1 MAEESKYINPNH
13 PVYFSYA
20 GNNDASECD
29 LEASVKQ
36 LRELFDRERID
47 YRDYKVK
54 EKTTFGPQRTYVES
68 EEEIGNGELVVV
80 VLSDKYISL
89 NYHGNTSL
97 HCMYEWHC
105 IVSREGYEK
114 RVFPILVED
123 DMIKQTLTNTSL
135 LTNFKNSYTAKYTDI
150 HGEYVNN
157 GCFLNDKLKR
167 KFFETKGDAFRSDLD
182 KMSGLVV
189 NAPTFKQ
196 LELVV
201 EKIKARIA
209 ELEQDVASNQNALST
224 AIQDEKKVFDLPKLN
239 FETRTDVVKRDV
251 ETAKIK
257 ELFETNQIVNL
268 IGVGGCGKTTI
279 TECYV
284 NRFRNEYNNTIGVF
298 INKDFYSEF
307 SKKCLNKIYGEKATI
322 GKVTRGSLG
331 DLFSEVKNQT
341 KSAPGLSLYNET
353 IKDLEKYS
361 KEEDKFN
368 LLIIDINEFAD
379 YDNIEKALD
388 DIRDTKK
395 LRSWK
400 ILIVSREKMESARV
414 HFDPL
419 KLNTAEVD
427 FDVLDA
433 IFKKY
438 LKGDERYCFTRKQLS
453 ALFLKLGHLPILIE
467 HLAYYLRETSEVRT
481 FEFIVDYLGDGFEDH
496 KMWSRKYE
504 KIQEFLSKLMRFDS
518 LDDMQK
524 SIVRLLVIWPAEYY
538 SAGFIRNFMTLDNI
552 STPRFINEVDEGLNI
567 LIDKCVLDSKDINK
581 TRHYKI
587 HDIISIQL
595 KKQIFDENSIND
607 IIINYAI
614 YICNVKRI
622 LKSDDLLDHI
632 TTNCIKST
640 PLELFGIGS
649 DKDYSVYEDWKFLRG
664 LAQLKIDDAE
674 LSELSYKSKLFKEFY
689 HLSGKEIYGKVYG
702 EYKDVSSH
710 LIYYRWLEGQSSVY
724 NQPLPPEKF
733 DKDFGC
739 RFVTVPI
746 KDLEIKMVRVCDDYF
761 IAETPVTQDLWEKVM
776 GYHRN
781 WFNID
786 KLDRDTSKHPVEMVS
801 WYDCMDFIIQLNM
814 ETKYKGF
821 KFNFPTFEEWVFAAS
836 CRGKYKK
843 FSGTDDDCLFAEFAW
858 YKDNSVSTN
867 VVKRLRPNDF
877 GIYDM
882 SGNVFEWIQDKS
894 DSFSEKRLACGGAFS
909 STADVCKV
917 SFRLGFSP
925 ATTGANVGF
934 RLALSSSKKRRKI
947 K

>member
-1 MAEESKYINPNH
+1 MIKDPTQYINPNF

-36 LRELFDRERID
+36 LRELFDREHIYYLD
-47 YRDYKVK
+47 YQVEGRSAF
-54 EKTTFGPQRTYVES
+54 EPGKTYAKS
-68 EEEIGNGELVVV
+68 EEEIGNGEFIVV
-80 VLSDKYISL
+80 VLSDKYINL
-89 NYHGNTSL
+89 NYNGKTTL

-105 IVSREGYEK
+105 IVSRKDFKNHIFTFLAKG
-114 RVFPILVED
+114 D
-123 DMIKQTLTNTSL
+123 NIKQTLTPEKDILKNVKASYDEKYDAISL
-135 LTNFKNSYTAKYTDI
+135 NYWKKGSLDNELEDKFYKAGKDAFKN
-150 HGEYVNN
+150 
-157 GCFLNDKLKR
+157 
-167 KFFETKGDAFRSDLD
+167 DLD
-182 KMSGLVV
+182 KMSSLVR
-189 NAPTFKQ
+189 NAPTFDKAG

-209 ELEQDVASNQNALST
+209 ELEQDVASNQTILST

-307 SKKCLNKIYGEKATI
+307 SKKCLDKIYGEKATI

-341 KSAPGLSLYNET
+341 KFTPGLSLYNET

-400 ILIVSREKMESARV
+400 ILVVSREKMESARV

-433 IFKKY
+433 IFEKY

-504 KIQEFLSKLMRFDS
+504 KIQEFLSKLMRLDS
-518 LDDMQK
+518 LDDIQNQ
-524 SIVRLLVIWPAEYY
+524 IVRLLVIWPAEYY
-538 SAGFIRNFMTLDNI
+538 SAKFIRMFMTEDN
-552 STPRFINEVDEGLNI
+552 SANPKFVNAVDEGLNI
-567 LIDKCVLDSKDINK
+567 LVDKCVLDSKDVGK
-581 TRHYKI
+581 SRHYKI
-587 HDIISIQL
+587 HDIISGQF
-595 KKQIFDENSIND
+595 KKQIFEREPFDVIRLYE
-607 IIINYAI
+607 I
-614 YICNVKRI
+614 YTNNVKKI
-622 LKSDDLLDHI
+622 VKSDGDI
-632 TTNCIKST
+632 ESTTRSCIANT
-640 PLELFGIGS
+640 PLNVFAIGS
-649 DKDYSVYEDWKFLRG
+649 DKDYSVYEDWEFLRR
-664 LAQLKIDDAE
+664 LAQLKVYDVE
-674 LSELSYKSKLFKEFY
+674 FSELSYKAMLLKELY
-689 HLSGKEIYGKVYG
+689 LLSGKEIYEKVYG

-710 LIYYRWLEGQSSVY
+710 ILYYKWLEGQSSVF
-724 NQPLPPEKF
+724 NRPLPPEHT
-733 DKDFGC
+733 DKKYGSTYITISVKGVEFKM
-739 RFVTVPI
+739 I
-746 KDLEIKMVRVCDDYF
+746 KVSDDYF
-761 IAETPVTQDLWEKVM
+761 IAETQVTQELWESVM
-776 GYHRN
+776 GYN
-781 WFNID
+781 PSDFNKD
-786 KLDRDTSKHPVEMVS
+786 KLKTDTSQHPVECVS
-801 WYDCMDFIIQLNM
+801 WYDCMDFIIKLN
-814 ETKYKGF
+814 EEVKF
-821 KFNFPTFEEWVFAAS
+821 KRFQFNLPTESQWDYAA
-836 CRGKYKK
+836 RAGYKK
-843 FSGTDDDCLFAEFAW
+843 ENFMYSGSDDYNEVAW
-858 YKDNSVSTN
+858 CDENSQRKTHPVITHD
-867 VVKRLRPNDF
+867 KKPN
-877 GIYDM
+877 GLGVYGM
-882 SGNVFEWIQDKS
+882 SGNVWEWCHNNFPS
-894 DSFSEKRLACGGAFS
+894 SRVLCGGSWSFSAESCHVFNRNNFNPDFRDS
-909 STADVCKV
+909 SC
-917 SFRLGFSP
+917 
-925 ATTGANVGF
+925 GF
-934 RLALSSSKKRRKI
+934 RLALPYLSFLS
-947 K
+947 

>member
-1 MAEESKYINPNH
+1 MIEDPTQYINPNF

-36 LRELFDRERID
+36 LRELFERERID

-54 EKTTFGPQRTYVES
+54 AKTTFCPQRTYVES

-105 IVSREGYEK
+105 ISSREGYEK

-135 LTNFKNSYTAKYTDI
+135 LINFKNSYTAKYTDI

-182 KMSGLVV
+182 KLSGLVV

-209 ELEQDVASNQNALST
+209 ELEQDVASNQTILST

-257 ELFETNQIVNL
+257 ELFDTNHIVNL

-284 NRFRNEYNNTIGVF
+284 NRFRNEYNNSIGVF

-307 SKKCLNKIYGEKATI
+307 SKKCLNKIYGEKETI

-331 DLFSEVKNQT
+331 DLFSEVQNQT
-341 KSAPGLSLYNET
+341 KSIPGLSLYNET
-353 IKDLEKYS
+353 IADLEKYS
-361 KEEDKFN
+361 KEGDKFN
-368 LLIIDINEFAD
+368 ILIIDINEFAD
-379 YDNIEKALD
+379 YDNIENALD
-388 DIRDTKK
+388 DIRDNNRLKN
-395 LRSWK
+395 WK
-400 ILIVSREKMESARV
+400 ILVVSREKMESARV

-427 FDVLDA
+427 FNVLEA
-433 IFKKY
+433 IYRQY
-438 LKGDERYCFTRKQLS
+438 LKGDERYCFTREQLEF
-453 ALFLKLGHLPILIE
+453 LFLKLGHLPILIE

-481 FEFIVDYLGDGFEDH
+481 FEFIVEYLGDGFEDH

-518 LDDMQK
+518 LDDIQK
-524 SIVRLLVIWPAEYY
+524 SIVRLLVVWPAEYY
-538 SAGFIRNFMTLDNI
+538 SAQFIRKFMTDGNT
-552 STPRFINEVDEGLNI
+552 SNPKFVNAVDEGLNI
-567 LIDKCVLDSKDINK
+567 LIDKCVLDSKDVNK

-587 HDIISIQL
+587 HDIISAQF
-595 KKQIFDENSIND
+595 KKQILEENNID
-607 IIINYAI
+607 DVITDYAL
-614 YICNVKRI
+614 YTCKVKRL
-622 LKSDDLLDHI
+622 LKSDDLLDQN

-640 PLELFGIGS
+640 PLELFGIDS
-649 DKDYSVYEDWKFLRG
+649 NKDYSIYEDWKVLRG
-664 LAQLKIDDAE
+664 LADLKYDDIEFSELAYKAE
-674 LSELSYKSKLFKEFY
+674 LLKKFY
-689 HLSGKEIYGKVYG
+689 HLSGKEIYEKVYG

-710 LIYYRWLEGQSSVY
+710 FLYYCWLEGQSSVY
-724 NQPLPPEKF
+724 NRPLPQEQTDMKYGNTF
-733 DKDFGC
+733 I
-739 RFVTVPI
+739 VIPI
-746 KDLEIKMVRVCDDYF
+746 EGIKIKMIKVSDDYF
-761 IAETPVTQDLWEKVM
+761 IGETQVTQELWEKVM

-781 WFNID
+781 VFNID
-786 KLDRDTSKHPVEMVS
+786 KLDEDTSQHPVDTVS
-801 WYDCMDFIIQLNM
+801 WYDCMDFIIKLN
-814 ETKYKGF
+814 EEVKFKHF
-821 KFNFPTFEEWVFAAS
+821 KFNFPTENQWEYAARAGYKMDNFEYSGSDDYNEVAWCSEISQGCTHPVITLE
-836 CRGKYKK
+836 KK
-843 FSGTDDDCLFAEFAW
+843 
-858 YKDNSVSTN
+858 
-867 VVKRLRPNDF
+867 PNGL
-877 GIYDM
+877 GIYGM
-882 SGNVFEWIQDKS
+882 SGNVWEWCLDKVNS
-894 DSFSEKRLACGGAFS
+894 SKIDCVLRGGAWDTDS
-909 STADVCKV
+909 DLCSILKRNLHDPT
-917 SFRLGFSP
+917 FRAP
-925 ATTGANVGF
+925 NIGF
-934 RLALSSSKKRRKI
+934 RLVLSSPKKE
-947 K
+947 

>member
-1 MAEESKYINPNH
+1 M
-13 PVYFSYA
+13 
-20 GNNDASECD
+20 
-29 LEASVKQ
+29 
-36 LRELFDRERID
+36 FDREHID

-54 EKTTFGPQRTYVES
+54 NKTTFGTQRTYVES

-105 IVSREGYEK
+105 IVSREGFEK

-123 DMIKQTLTNTSL
+123 DMIKQTLTNPNL
-135 LTNFKNSYTAKYTDI
+135 LTNFKKSYTAIYTDI

-157 GCFLNDKLKR
+157 GCCLNDKLKR

-257 ELFETNQIVNL
+257 KLFETNQIVNL

-341 KSAPGLSLYNET
+341 KSTPGLSLYNET

-361 KEEDKFN
+361 KERDKFN

-400 ILIVSREKMESARV
+400 ILVVSREKMESARV

-438 LKGDERYCFTRKQLS
+438 MKGDKRYCFTRNQLS

-481 FEFIVDYLGDGFEDH
+481 FKFIVDYLGDGFEDH

-504 KIQEFLSKLMRFDS
+504 KIQEFLSKLMRLDS
-518 LDDMQK
+518 LDDIQNQ
-524 SIVRLLVIWPAEYY
+524 IVRLLVIWPAEYY
-538 SAGFIRNFMTLDNI
+538 SAKFIRMFMTENN
-552 STPRFINEVDEGLNI
+552 STNPKFVNAVDEGLNI
-567 LIDKCVLDSKDINK
+567 LVDKCVLDSKDVDK
-581 TRHYKI
+581 SRHYKI
-587 HDIISIQL
+587 HDIISGQF
-595 KKQIFDENSIND
+595 KKQIFEKDLFE
-607 IIINYAI
+607 IIRLYEI
-614 YICNVKRI
+614 YTQNVKKI
-622 LKSDDLLDHI
+622 VKSDSDIDS
-632 TTNCIKST
+632 TAKSCIDNS
-640 PLELFGIGS
+640 PLIIFGIKT
-649 DKDYSVYEDWKFLRG
+649 DYDYSVYEDWEFLRG
-664 LAQLKIDDAE
+664 LAILKKSDTD
-674 LSELSYKSKLFKEFY
+674 LSELSYKAKLLKIFY
-689 HLSGKEIYGKVYG
+689 NLSGKEIYKKVYG
-702 EYKDVSSH
+702 KYKDVSSH
-710 LIYYRWLEGQSSVY
+710 ILYYKWLERQPELY
-724 NQPLPPEKF
+724 NRPLSMEHTFKN
-733 DKDFGC
+733 G
-739 RFVTVPI
+739 R
-746 KDLEIKMVRVCDDYF
+746 MVLNIRVKGRDYKINMIRVSDDYF
-761 IAETPVTQDLWEKVM
+761 IAGSRVTQELWESVM
-776 GYHRN
+776 GYYPTGYN
-781 WFNID
+781 
-786 KLDRDTSKHPVEMVS
+786 KKHISFYNHPIENVS
-801 WYDCMDFIIQLNM
+801 WYDCMDFIIKLNEKM
-814 ETKYKGF
+814 KFKHF
-821 KFNFPTFEEWVFAAS
+821 KFILPTSKQWDDAPSTCHWDRLSNNVWEWCLDWEEA
-836 CRGKYKK
+836 
-843 FSGTDDDCLFAEFAW
+843 
-858 YKDNSVSTN
+858 SVS
-867 VVKRLRPNDF
+867 LRVLRGGSRGN
-877 GIYDM
+877 GTYYDV
-882 SGNVFEWIQDKS
+882 SVS
-894 DSFSEKRLACGGAFS
+894 DHDALYPDSRYDGC
-909 STADVCKV
+909 
-917 SFRLGFSP
+917 
-925 ATTGANVGF
+925 GF
-934 RLALSSSKKRRKI
+934 RLALVIPRLNSI
-947 K
+947 